1 MEQRG
6 VGEYTIEIVIRQVE
20 LEKILLPN
28 FAAAVGTRHVG
39 EMCGAFQTN
48 RDVTEFGNH
57 FEVSPGPAAKVKY
70 CETRLTLDV
79 LQHRRDVLADIVIA
93 RACPE
98 LFGTPVI
105 MFQWG
110 VDYCF

>member
-1 MEQRG
+1 MCG
-6 VGEYTIEIVIRQVE
+6 VILRRHSPNALE
-20 LEKILLPN
+20 L
-28 FAAAVGTRHVG
+28 AAA
-39 EMCGAFQTN
+39 
-48 RDVTEFGNH
+48 
-57 FEVSPGPAAKVKY
+57 
-70 CETRLTLDV
+70 
-79 LQHRRDVLADIVIA
+79 RDVLADIVIA